1 VGQISSFLTYFKY
14 FILTPFSNLPWTN
27 YTHGTL
33 TLHHITVAL
42 LGLRLD
48 VAGVGI
54 LDAVVEGVLGIGH
67 RLGVDGMDGVR
78 QDGRMVHQR
87 RGVVAQLDGDGLS
100 GGEQQSDGN
109 KVLERGEVSIRIGD
123 SL

>member
-1 VGQISSFLTYFKY
+1 
-14 FILTPFSNLPWTN
+14 
-27 YTHGTL
+27 
-33 TLHHITVAL
+33 
-42 LGLRLD
+42 
-48 VAGVGI
+48 VGI

-87 RGVVAQLDGDGLS
+87 RGVVAQLDGYGLS